1 MGDNNF
7 GLRFIQ
13 KEAPNGWIVVVAI
26 DHGTQLQVA
35 GAVFVPDPTHEWRA
49 DRTEERSMKA
59 PVLQ

>member
-13 KEAPNGWIVVVAI
+13 KEAPNGWIVIVGVV
-26 DHGTQLQVA
+26 HGTQVQPV

-49 DRTEERSMKA
+49 DRNEERFVKA
-59 PVLQ
+59 PFVN